1 MSGIQEIA
9 RETGLS
15 KSTVSR
21 ALRGLPN
28 VTPATIVA
36 VRRAADRL
44 GYIASPAASGLA
56 TGRHHTI
63 GVLVPVISRWFYIS
77 VLEGIDA
84 ELRKA
89 GYDLVLFNLGGFA
102 GSRERIFHLSILRK
116 RIDALIVLCLVLDPE
131 ETEQLQSSNFPTI
144 VVGGPAPGLRH
155 LGIDD
160 RAATVLATSHLLEL
174 GHRNIAHIGGEDES
188 GINIAVPSERRQ
200 AFVETLQ
207 KNGLSL
213 RADWIVNGRF
223 SLEGGFDAMMQIL
236 QSPAPLPTAI
246 FAASDEMALG
256 AMAAIAKAGLRV
268 PADISVIG
276 IDGHEYGEVSGL
288 TTVAQNPSRQGAD
301 AALVLLAELAG
312 QAATASFPPAPF
324 RLVIRTSTAAPPAA
338 QTDTAAGARRSRG

>member
-1 MSGIQEIA
+1 MNGIQEIA

-21 ALRGLPN
+21 ALRGLSN

-36 VRRAADRL
+36 VRQVADRL
-44 GYIASPAASGLA
+44 GYIPSSVATGLA

-116 RIDALIVLCLVLDPE
+116 RIDGLIVLCLVLNPG
-131 ETEQLQSSNFPTI
+131 ETEQLQSSEFPTI
-144 VVGGPAPGLRH
+144 VVGGPGPGVRH
-155 LGIDD
+155 MGIDD
-160 RAATVLATSHLLEL
+160 RAAAVLATGHLLEL
-174 GHRNIAHIGGEDES
+174 GHRSIAHIGGEDES
-188 GINIAVPSERRQ
+188 GMNIAVPTERRL
-200 AFVETLQ
+200 AFIDTLE
-207 KNGLSL
+207 KEGLSV

-223 SLEGGFDAMMQIL
+223 SFEGGCDAMSLIL
-236 QSPAPLPTAI
+236 QSPPPLPTAI

-256 AMAAIAKAGLRV
+256 AMVAIAKAGLRV

-276 IDGHEYGEVSGL
+276 IDGHEYGEVTGL
-288 TTVAQNPSRQGAD
+288 TTVSQNPSRQGAD
-301 AALVLLAELAG
+301 AALVLLAELDG
-312 QAATASFPPAPF
+312 QAPTATFSPAPF
-324 RLVIRTSTAAPPAA
+324 ELVIRTSTAPPP
-338 QTDTAAGARRSRG
+338 TASVQLHGS